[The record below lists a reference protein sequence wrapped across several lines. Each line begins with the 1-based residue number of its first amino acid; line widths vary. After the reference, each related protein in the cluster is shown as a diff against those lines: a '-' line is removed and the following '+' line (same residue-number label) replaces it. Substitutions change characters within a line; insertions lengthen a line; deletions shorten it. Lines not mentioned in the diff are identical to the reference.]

1 MIHAQSIRSGLASAL
16 GLFSL
21 LALSA
26 CTVGPDYR
34 TPDTAAAKIDAT
46 ASKPYDR
53 SRFES
58 LWWKQFDDP
67 TLNQLVEQSLSGNR
81 DLRVAFARLRAAR
94 ALRDDVANDR
104 FPVVTSRASAD
115 IGKGQQPGVTEDRV
129 NSERYDLGLDSAW
142 ELDLFGRIRRQL
154 ESSDALSEAAEADL
168 QQLQVSLIAELV
180 DAYGQLRGAQ
190 LREKIAL
197 SNLENQKESR
207 QLTEQLR
214 DAGVGAELDVLRADA
229 RLAATAA
236 SVPQLQAEAER
247 ARHRIATLLGQRPEE
262 LTVDLSPRDLPAIT
276 KALPIGD
283 PGELLR
289 RRPDIRAAERRL
301 AASTADVGVA
311 TADLFPRVSLSGFLG
326 FTAGRGSQ
334 IGSSAARAWSVG
346 PSISWAA
353 FDLGSVRARLRGAK
367 ADADAALASY
377 EQQVLLAPK
386 NRRMPSATMA
396 SARSAWSRWS
406 ASRKPAA
413 PPRNRR
419 RSATAK
425 APPIS
430 WCCWTPNASN
440 SPPKMPRPRPRSSCT
455 AASWRSTA
463 PSAVAGNPAPEP
475 AIPGRWKSA
484 TPAPR
489 LQLPVAGLFM
499 RSAGAR
505 SSPTSF
511 LGDGV
516 EARRA
521 LPRAI
526 PAAPAARSGYTGC
539 RYPPAGARPP
549 GRGHDRWRRDGRCHG

>member
-334 IGSSAARAWSVG
+334 IATGGDPLPRRHHRFPGAAGRRTRAT
-346 PSISWAA
+346 
-353 FDLGSVRARLRGAK
+353 L
-367 ADADAALASY
+367 
-377 EQQVLLAPK
+377 
-386 NRRMPSATMA
+386 
-396 SARSAWSRWS
+396 
-406 ASRKPAA
+406 
-413 PPRNRR
+413 RR
-419 RSATAK
+419 RCPGPGRGRAVPRHRGDLPLPRRWLATQRLNRL
-425 APPIS
+425 S
-430 WCCWTPNASN
+430 
-440 SPPKMPRPRPRSSCT
+440 
-455 AASWRSTA
+455 
-463 PSAVAGNPAPEP
+463 
-475 AIPGRWKSA
+475 PGRWKSA

-489 LQLPVAGLFM
+489 LQLLVAGLFYAQ
-499 RSAGAR
+499 RGGS
-505 SSPTSF
+505 
-511 LGDGV
+511 V
-516 EARRA
+516 EPHVVSR
-521 LPRAI
+521 
-526 PAAPAARSGYTGC
+526 
-539 RYPPAGARPP
+539 
-549 GRGHDRWRRDGRCHG
+549 RWRRGSAAIAAGYSRRSGCAEWIYRV

>member
-377 EQQVLLAPK
+377 EQQVLLAPG
-386 NRRMPSATMA
+386 RIGECLQRL
-396 SARSAWSRWS
+396 WQ
-406 ASRKPAA
+406 A
-413 PPRNRR
+413 PGAPGLAGPPVGSQPRR
-419 RSATAK
+419 RATGGD
-425 APPIS
+425 PL
-430 WCCWTPNASN
+430 
-440 SPPKMPRPRPRSSCT
+440 PRRHHRFPGAAGRRTRATLRRRCPGPGRGRAVPRHRGDLPLPRRWLATQRLNRLS
-455 AASWRSTA
+455 
-463 PSAVAGNPAPEP
+463 
-475 AIPGRWKSA
+475 PGRWKSA

-489 LQLPVAGLFM
+489 LQLLVAGLFYAQ
-499 RSAGAR
+499 RGGS
-505 SSPTSF
+505 
-511 LGDGV
+511 V
-516 EARRA
+516 EPHVVSR
-521 LPRAI
+521 
-526 PAAPAARSGYTGC
+526 
-539 RYPPAGARPP
+539 
-549 GRGHDRWRRDGRCHG
+549 RWRRGSAAIAAGYSRRSGCAEWIYRV